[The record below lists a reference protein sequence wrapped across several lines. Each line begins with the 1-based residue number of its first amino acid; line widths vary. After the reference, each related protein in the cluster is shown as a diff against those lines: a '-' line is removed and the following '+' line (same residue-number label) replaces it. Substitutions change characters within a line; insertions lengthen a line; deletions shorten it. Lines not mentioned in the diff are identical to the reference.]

1 MALIPSSSS
10 PAAISLGGSCG
21 PRSVEKELAP
31 SFPQYNSSGT
41 ATISLNDSAVR
52 TLLGVPSGTISL
64 SSAYGKSNQ
73 FTFCLMSGANLC
85 LRTQAVALG
94 WPQNIGVTA
103 IVPSSGVVY
112 SSCIN
117 YFALTVRRCFPQG
130 VTLIN
135 NGTIAGK
142 GGQGGYANYYSCCK
156 SNYPVNGQPG
166 GGAIRVYNPITIIN
180 NGTIGGGGGG
190 GGSAWIGCIGVGYH
204 LWDSAGGGGAGY
216 GAGGLHKP
224 FWPPSSQSVLCRN
237 TYSVFGCNATSGTLT
252 SGGSNPQAYI
262 TAPAPDGLRT
272 IRGGDGGGLGAAGGS
287 GYHSPPTCTTRMGGG
302 CGGGAG
308 GSIMGFSH
316 VTLPTGPS
324 GLYGPT
330 SL

>member
-10 PAAISLGGSCG
+10 PAAISLGGPCG

-31 SFPQYNSSGT
+31 SVPQYNSSGT
-41 ATISLNDSAVR
+41 ATISLNDPAVR

-73 FTFCLMSGANLC
+73 FTFCLSGANLC

-94 WPQNIGVTA
+94 WPQNVGVTA
-103 IVPSSGVVY
+103 IVPSSAVVY
-112 SSCIN
+112 SSCRN
-117 YFALTVRRCFPQG
+117 YFALTVQGCFPQG

-142 GGQGGYANYYSCCK
+142 GGQGGY
-156 SNYPVNGQPG
+156 SNWFACGSTYPVNGQPG
-166 GGAIRVYNPITIIN
+166 SGAIAVTVPITIIN

-224 FWPPSSQSVLCRN
+224 FYPPSSSSVLCRN
-237 TYSVFGCNATSGTLT
+237 TFSVFGCNATCGTLT

-262 TAPAPDGLRT
+262 NVTAPDGFRS
-272 IRGGDGGGLGAAGGS
+272 IKGGCGGGLGAAGGS
-287 GYHSPPTCTTRMGGG
+287 GYHNPPTCTTRMGGG

-308 GSIMGFSH
+308 RSITGISH

-330 SL
+330 S

>member
-73 FTFCLMSGANLC
+73 FTFCLSGANLC

-94 WPQNIGVTA
+94 WPQNVGVTA
-103 IVPSSGVVY
+103 IVPSGAVVY
-112 SSCIN
+112 SSSTN
-117 YFALTVRRCFPQG
+117 FFALTVQGCFPQG

-135 NGTIAGK
+135 NGTIVGK
-142 GGQGGYANYYSCCK
+142 GGQGGYGNWYSACK
-156 SNYPVNGQPG
+156 SNYPINGQPG
-166 GGAIRVYNPITIIN
+166 SHAIAVTVPITIIN

-190 GGSAWIGCIGVGYH
+190 GGSAWVGDVGYWQ

-224 FWPPSSQSVLCRN
+224 CWPPR
-237 TYSVFGCNATSGTLT
+237 YSVFGCNATCGTLT
-252 SGGSNPQAYI
+252 SGGSNPQGYI
-262 TAPAPDGLRT
+262 TVGGVRT
-272 IRGGDGGGLGAAGGS
+272 IRGGCGGGLGAAGGS